1 MILLEDV
8 LRLHS
13 LSLQY
18 YGGKDGIREMDMLQS
33 AIGRPFQTFGG
44 EELYPTLFEK
54 ASALLES
61 LVKNHPFID
70 GNKRTGF
77 LVYMTFLRENNYW
90 IHVEKE
96 IMYEFIIGVA
106 EGRNGY
112 QEILSWTQL
121 HAAVLF
127 K

>member
-61 LVKNHPFID
+61 LV
-70 GNKRTGF
+70 
-77 LVYMTFLRENNYW
+77 
-90 IHVEKE
+90 
-96 IMYEFIIGVA
+96 
-106 EGRNGY
+106 
-112 QEILSWTQL
+112 
-121 HAAVLF
+121 
-127 K
+127 